1 MLSIH
6 VIYRQLNI
14 KIIFP
19 WSLIILLSL
28 FVFVTTVI
36 WIDFSRLS
44 LSLVFT
50 NSTLIYNA
58 CFNWIKF
65 VVQYT
70 YWNSANIYVILVFSF
85 PFYFA
90 LSKLRLYEKSK
101 KSKPRV
107 NKIFKWE
114 KCIHEV
120 LDKHSYIYKSVYF
133 KNHNNLFIFGSM
145 LILSFLMKEHTWGKS
160 TNIYFN

>member
-1 MLSIH
+1 M
-6 VIYRQLNI
+6 
-14 KIIFP
+14 
-19 WSLIILLSL
+19 
-28 FVFVTTVI
+28 FVH
-36 WIDFSRLS
+36 SRLS

-50 NSTLIYNA
+50 NSTLIYNT
-58 CFNWIKF
+58 CFNWKKF
-65 VVQYT
+65 VGQYT
-70 YWNSANIYVILVFSF
+70 YWNSINIYVILVFSF

-133 KNHNNLFIFGSM
+133 KNHNNLFYFWFHVNTIFLNERTHMRKINKHS
-145 LILSFLMKEHTWGKS
+145 L
-160 TNIYFN
+160 